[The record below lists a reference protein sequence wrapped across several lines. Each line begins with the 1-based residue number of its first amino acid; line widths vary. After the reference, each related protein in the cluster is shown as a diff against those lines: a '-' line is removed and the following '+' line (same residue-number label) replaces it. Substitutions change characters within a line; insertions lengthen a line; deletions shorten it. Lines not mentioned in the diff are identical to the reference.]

1 MSSYR
6 IALMPGDGIG
16 PELSNATKK
25 VLAVACENNKIDL
38 VLTEVEGGD
47 HTKNRLGVALPDESI
62 ETIRKSDACLKGPV
76 GETAADVIVRLRV
89 LLDLYA
95 NIRPVKVYPFIPSLK
110 PNIDLVIVRENTED
124 VYRGLELEFDKDTMI
139 CLRVITRKGSERIA
153 RYAFEMARRRA
164 KMRRVTAVHKSNVI
178 RKSDGLFSQTFRDVA
193 REYPDVKAD
202 EMYVDNAAMQ
212 LILNPESFDVIVTT
226 NMFGDIL
233 SDEASVTVGGLGVAP
248 SANIGSDFALFEPV
262 HGCAPDIAGQN
273 IANPTSMIL
282 ASKLMMEWL
291 GKQHQDKRCQE
302 AADEIERAIVQTFSE
317 GIKTKDLGGSSK
329 TDEFGDAVAR
339 RLII

>member
-1 MSSYR
+1 
-6 IALMPGDGIG
+6 MPGDGIG
-16 PELSNATKK
+16 PELSNATRKI
-25 VLAVACENNKIDL
+25 LAAACEKNEIDL

-47 HTKNRLGVALPDESI
+47 YTKNRRGVALPDESI

-95 NIRPVKVYPFIPSLK
+95 NIRPVKVYPFVPALK

-124 VYRGLELEFDKDTMI
+124 VYRGLELEFDKDTMV
-139 CLRVITRKGSERIA
+139 CMRVITRKGSERIA
-153 RYAFEMARRRA
+153 RYAFELARERA
-164 KMRRVTAVHKSNVI
+164 KMKRVTAVHKSNVM

-193 REYPDVKAD
+193 KGYPDIKAD

-212 LILNPESFDVIVTT
+212 LILDPESFDVIVTT

-262 HGCAPDIAGQN
+262 HGSAPNIAGQN

-291 GKQHQDKRCQE
+291 GKQHQDMRCQE
-302 AADEIERAIVQTFSE
+302 ASNDIERAVLQTFSE
-317 GIKTKDLGGSSK
+317 GIRTRDLGGPTK

-339 RLII
+339 RLIS

>member
-25 VLAVACENNKIDL
+25 VLAVACEKNKIDL
-38 VLTEVEGGD
+38 VLAEVEGGD
-47 HTKNRLGVALPDESI
+47 HTKSRLGVALPDESI

-76 GETAADVIVRLRV
+76 GETAADVIVRLRI

-110 PNIDLVIVRENTED
+110 PKIDLVIVRENTED

-153 RYAFEMARRRA
+153 RYAFEVARHRA
-164 KMRRVTAVHKSNVI
+164 KMNRVTAVHKSNVI

-193 REYPDVKAD
+193 KEYPDVKAD

-291 GKQHQDKRCQE
+291 GKQHQDRRCQE
-302 AADEIERAIVQTFSE
+302 AANDVERAIIQTFSE
-317 GIKTKDLGGSSK
+317 GIKTRDLGGSSK

-339 RLII
+339 RVIV